1 MDHPLDP
8 QLNARD
14 VQKMTAGPQRGIY
27 ATVVLRPGGQYHVVR
42 FDGERWETLHR
53 SPSFVQGFR
62 GWDSVLWIL
71 DFNEHLVSRY
81 KPGPPGQ
88 PGQRI
93 QEGIFHG
100 QVREAVYASPEEF
113 WVLSSEGL
121 AKNIPKLWSAPPEIS
136 GWGKPIYGIQ
146 EDPAGRLWFLGADSL
161 IGFDNREWSIY
172 PIPPPFTAY
181 SSPPR
186 VYQQLVALATGELVL
201 GGFTQTHPVQDRQYS
216 QLLVFDPEREQ
227 FTLARR
233 EGIAVCGIGPARN
246 GNAWIASWRCV
257 GAPDDRLE
265 LFDGHRFQSV
275 LKVDSRI
282 NSQSPVY
289 IFEDGRRG
297 LWLGLDEGIRC
308 YPHRRQEDNPEAASQ
323 LDGSFTRVNPAG
335 GFPGKI
341 PGCLNL
347 LPDGNLGVGTQNDLW
362 VWDGNTGAPA
372 RSNLGP
378 VYALLSARDGSVW
391 VGAKTGLH
399 RYQHHVWQP
408 YGPGEGIPPAAVYF
422 LYEDSRGRIWAGSE
436 SGVFLYHP
444 EADRDPPQTFIA
456 EETMLYQQEIRIG
469 RNLRIDYSGRDRWMQ
484 TPDEQLLFSCRLDGT
499 GWSPYVSGT
508 IFSSTDFTAGAH
520 RFEVKAL
527 DKNMNADPAPAA
539 FRFYVYPVPWQEQ
552 RWFLPAGI
560 GVLLVIGALA
570 VSTYFARLRV
580 LHYATNLESM
590 VKARTEE
597 LRKTELNVLEISER
611 EQQRIGQEL
620 HDGVV
625 QDLTGAIFLGEIVH
639 DDLQPGSSGLSQQME
654 KMISIL
660 ESTREQTRKLAKGLS
675 PVNVQKTALM
685 SSLLELCEHVRQIY
699 NIPCELICPQS
710 IAIEDPQI
718 SLNLYRI
725 AQEAV
730 NNALKHAQAGKIVI
744 SLRNEKGN
752 LILSVEDDG
761 TGMTGFD
768 GKPGGMGMAI
778 MRYRAN
784 RIHAQ
789 WSIQSEPSRGTKVSC
804 TLPRESM

>member
-14 VQKMTAGPQRGIY
+14 IQKMTAGPQRVIY

-42 FDGERWETLHR
+42 FDGERWETLHG

-265 LFDGHRFQSV
+265 LF
-275 LKVDSRI
+275 
-282 NSQSPVY
+282 
-289 IFEDGRRG
+289 
-297 LWLGLDEGIRC
+297 
-308 YPHRRQEDNPEAASQ
+308 AAI
-323 LDGSFTRVNPAG
+323 
-335 GFPGKI
+335 GF
-341 PGCLNL
+341 N
-347 LPDGNLGVGTQNDLW
+347 
-362 VWDGNTGAPA
+362 
-372 RSNLGP
+372 RS
-378 VYALLSARDGSVW
+378 
-391 VGAKTGLH
+391 
-399 RYQHHVWQP
+399 
-408 YGPGEGIPPAAVYF
+408 
-422 LYEDSRGRIWAGSE
+422 
-436 SGVFLYHP
+436 
-444 EADRDPPQTFIA
+444 
-456 EETMLYQQEIRIG
+456 
-469 RNLRIDYSGRDRWMQ
+469 
-484 TPDEQLLFSCRLDGT
+484 
-499 GWSPYVSGT
+499 
-508 IFSSTDFTAGAH
+508 
-520 RFEVKAL
+520 
-527 DKNMNADPAPAA
+527 
-539 FRFYVYPVPWQEQ
+539 
-552 RWFLPAGI
+552 
-560 GVLLVIGALA
+560 
-570 VSTYFARLRV
+570 
-580 LHYATNLESM
+580 
-590 VKARTEE
+590 
-597 LRKTELNVLEISER
+597 
-611 EQQRIGQEL
+611 
-620 HDGVV
+620 
-625 QDLTGAIFLGEIVH
+625 
-639 DDLQPGSSGLSQQME
+639 
-654 KMISIL
+654 
-660 ESTREQTRKLAKGLS
+660 
-675 PVNVQKTALM
+675 
-685 SSLLELCEHVRQIY
+685 
-699 NIPCELICPQS
+699 
-710 IAIEDPQI
+710 
-718 SLNLYRI
+718 
-725 AQEAV
+725 
-730 NNALKHAQAGKIVI
+730 
-744 SLRNEKGN
+744 
-752 LILSVEDDG
+752 
-761 TGMTGFD
+761 
-768 GKPGGMGMAI
+768 
-778 MRYRAN
+778 
-784 RIHAQ
+784 
-789 WSIQSEPSRGTKVSC
+789 
-804 TLPRESM
+804 